1 MPILTVRDD
10 TRLYYKD
17 WGSGPPG
24 ASIFRP
30 HVRWK
35 ADKA

>member
-24 ASIFRP
+24 ALIFRP